1 MGGPT
6 DTHFDES
13 ARLEEMGLR
22 DRWIC
27 TADSA
32 AAQNADQQDFSL
44 IYCARVFII
53 GGDRKWI
60 SDCEFTAAVFGIDF
74 IMFGNAARKTVR
86 SRSSVLHNLKS
97 AFC

>member
-13 ARLEEMGLR
+13 ARRRGDGLIQI
-22 DRWIC
+22 DG
-27 TADSA
+27 SA
-32 AAQNADQQDFSL
+32 QLAIYTAAQNADQQDFSL

-74 IMFGNAARKTVR
+74 IMLENAARKTVR
-86 SRSSVLHNLKS
+86 RGDR
-97 AFC
+97 AFYII